1 MITISK
7 AAQTLGIAEEV
18 LRFALEPLLPDT
30 FDSVEEITDDQ
41 FEAIAQSLRA
51 KAVGALPE
59 AKTLSVAPTNQLSDL
74 DKEKLVTG
82 VLRSLADFEGTYQL
96 QIEPIIHALAAISAR
111 RTIQGFMDVHGS
123 VMQTEMDRYFNALA
137 EDGLQEIHKVASR
150 GTSSDFLSK
159 NGYDVDRS
167 KFAASMKAKAEEAR
181 SIVNA
186 TIASATNW

>member
-1 MITISK
+1 MISITE

-30 FDSVEEITDDQ
+30 FDSVQEITEDQ

-51 KAVGALPE
+51 KAAGALPE

-82 VLRSLADFEGTYQL
+82 VLQSLKDFEGTYQL

-111 RTIQGFMDVHGS
+111 RTIQGFMNVHGS
-123 VMQTEMDRYFNALA
+123 VMRTELDRYFDALA
-137 EDGLQEIHKVASR
+137 SNGLQEAHKVAE
-150 GTSSDFLSK
+150 GDTSSDFLST
-159 NGYDVDRS
+159 NGYGDRS
-167 KFAASMKAKAEEAR
+167 TFATNVKTKATEAMSVFRSMK
-181 SIVNA
+181 
-186 TIASATNW
+186 